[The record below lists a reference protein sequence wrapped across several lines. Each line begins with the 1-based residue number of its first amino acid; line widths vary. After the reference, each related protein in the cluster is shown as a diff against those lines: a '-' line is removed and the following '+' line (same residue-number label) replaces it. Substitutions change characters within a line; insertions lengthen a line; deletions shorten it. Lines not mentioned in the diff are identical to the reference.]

1 MSKILLNDDTS
12 NKNLNRGQ
20 PLVATNAP
28 WGQSAP
34 STHQQHQSRPQQ
46 CQQQQQ
52 QPQLQPQPH
61 QIYNSGNYK
70 TPQQA
75 YGYPGQQ
82 NIQQQIQPQFR
93 QEGQK
98 GYEAK
103 KSNMSTGYPH
113 TPQQPQE
120 SIHYPKKQQQE
131 NIQYQK
137 KPLDVVSTRNTIQ
150 TSAKTHPDGSRSSN
164 KSSHGQTPH
173 SAFGHVV
180 GGTTSE
186 RNSNLMTNA
195 SAKNVQSTTAA
206 SKRRKVCLILLHR

>member
-1 MSKILLNDDTS
+1 MSKLLLNDDAS

-34 STHQQHQSRPQQ
+34 SIHQQHQSRPQQ
-46 CQQQQQ
+46 YQQQ
-52 QPQLQPQPH
+52 QPPPQPQPH
-61 QIYNSGNYK
+61 QVYNSGNYK

-82 NIQQQIQPQFR
+82 NIKQQTQPQFR
-93 QEGQK
+93 QEGQR
-98 GYEAK
+98 GYEEK

-113 TPQQPQE
+113 TTQQQPQE
-120 SIHYPKKQQQE
+120 SIHYSKKQQQE

-137 KPLDVVSTRNTIQ
+137 KPLDVISTRNSNQ
-150 TSAKTHPDGSRSSN
+150 TSAKSHSDGNRSSN
-164 KSSHGQTPH
+164 KSVHGETPH

-186 RNSNLMTNA
+186 RNSNLTNA
-195 SAKNVQSTTAA
+195 SAKIVQSTTAA